1 MTLTK
6 NIVIHQNNTMP
17 QRLKTDT
24 TTSERLNWRDYQ
36 AGLKWSAAKKRLFKS
51 ILKCSV
57 LAFLLFI
64 VAYRITSGVGE
75 KSIPRLAAD
84 SFPSFNLGRSIDK
97 KTVQTLLN
105 HASFV
110 NLKNKSFDFV
120 SNDHRFKV
128 ETSLNIELQNY
139 LLSKLNTSTARYI
152 GIVAMDP
159 ATGKIL
165 SMVSFNKTDPS
176 DNPCLDNR
184 FPAAS
189 IFKIVTASAAIEK
202 YGFSSD
208 HVFTYNGMKHTLY
221 KSQLK
226 DRKTRYTN
234 RITFKDAF
242 AQSVNPVFGKIGA
255 LYLGKDTLLEYAKAF
270 GFNKNIDF
278 EIIVDPSCVA
288 LSNEPYQ
295 WAEIASGFNNK
306 TKMSPLH
313 GAMLASAIINQGQLL
328 EPTIIDQIVNEKGR
342 IIYKGKLI
350 PMNQAMAPNASQTLN
365 RLMANTI
372 KSGTGRKAF
381 RRFQKDKIL
390 SRLNIGGKTGSIDN
404 KIHDARY
411 DWFVGFAEE
420 KKGKEKIAL
429 SIIVA
434 HEKYIGLRASYYARI
449 AMKKYFED
457 AFAKNQNLS
466 DNGG

>member
-1 MTLTK
+1 M
-6 NIVIHQNNTMP
+6 MP
-17 QRLKTDT
+17 RRLKTDT
-24 TTSERLNWRDYQ
+24 AIPERPNWREYQ
-36 AGLKWSAAKKRLFKS
+36 DGLKWSTTKNRLFKG
-51 ILKCSV
+51 ILKCLV

-64 VAYRITSGVGE
+64 VAYRITSGLGE
-75 KSIPRLAAD
+75 KSIPRLATD
-84 SFPSFNLGRSIDK
+84 YFPPFHHGRLIDK

-105 HASFV
+105 HASFI
-110 NLKNKSFDFV
+110 NLKDKSFDFV
-120 SNDHRFKV
+120 SNEHKFRV

-152 GIVAMDP
+152 GIVVMDP
-159 ATGKIL
+159 ASGKIL

-202 YGFSSD
+202 YGFSSN

-226 DRKTRYTN
+226 ERKSRYTN
-234 RITFKDAF
+234 RVTFKDAF
-242 AQSVNPVFGKIGA
+242 AQSVNPVFGKIGS
-255 LYLGKDTLLEYAKAF
+255 LYLGKDTLEEYAKAF
-270 GFNKNIDF
+270 GFNRNIDF

-288 LSNEPYQ
+288 LSDEPYQ

-306 TKMSPLH
+306 TKMTPIH
-313 GAMLASAIINQGQLL
+313 GAMMASAIINQGQLL
-328 EPTIIDQIVNEKGR
+328 EPTIVDRIVNEKGR
-342 IIYKGKLI
+342 IIYNGKLVQ
-350 PMNQAMAPNASQTLN
+350 MSQAMAPNASQTLN

-381 RRFQKDKIL
+381 RRYRKDKIL

-404 KIHDARY
+404 KTHDARY

-420 KKGKEKIAL
+420 KKGEGKIAL

-434 HEKYIGLRASYYARI
+434 HEKYIGLRATYYARI